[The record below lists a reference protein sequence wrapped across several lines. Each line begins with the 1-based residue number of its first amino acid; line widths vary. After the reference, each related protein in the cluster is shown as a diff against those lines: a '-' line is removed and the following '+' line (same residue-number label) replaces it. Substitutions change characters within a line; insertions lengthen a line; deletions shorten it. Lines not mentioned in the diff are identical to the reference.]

1 MNQPSQNNAS
11 RLESEQRSRERARRL
26 ALTLNVAVTGL
37 LIILGAALID
47 YWRRLTTAERA
58 IDTGLLAILMIVW
71 LVRLIQFARRP
82 ATLKQVALEIEA
94 QRPELGCV
102 VSTASE
108 YLSGERQPSQAYE
121 PELVEALQEQ
131 AARRLL
137 QVETRHYR
145 KLVYSGSAM
154 AAVLV
159 ALLVFLVVSPGSLT
173 ALERVIL
180 PWSKQ
185 TYTHVSVKP
194 GNLEIPV
201 GNDQEIHAVFTGVM
215 PDAPQLRWLEDTGK
229 SWQAMELIKDT
240 NNSYSA
246 RLKSVQGVI
255 KYQVTGNDAVSPE
268 YTVQTYVP
276 PTVKDLAIR
285 VRFPAYTHLEPV
297 EERKSDLSVVR
308 ASELTFRITSS
319 EHVAHAR
326 LHLANAAGIELV
338 PAGKDLWTVSLTPT
352 NDLDYRV
359 ELTDVAG
366 RKGGDESP
374 RHLKVLPDEPPKVE
388 ITDPGMD
395 VRADATNHVPVKI
408 SVTDD
413 FGVADIKLIFRKLNG
428 DEQTIVCVKTNSD
441 LRNATATAE
450 IDLAPLHLKE
460 YEVVAYHAEA
470 RDNNTLDGPG
480 VGKSPVYFIEYTTK
494 SEPLSQSQGS
504 AQKINLLQ
512 LEKQI
517 IAATTAIEEGSTRD
531 RFPEVATIQRQ
542 TKSYAE
548 IYQKSYVLSISP
560 PEART
565 EFAAAIASM
574 DSAAGSLDGLQRPAA
589 LRAEDEALEH
599 LYQVT
604 RLLPELEACMCH
616 GSGTKV
622 VLEAVEKLKDDQK
635 KKRETD
641 LPKIVSQA
649 KAIAQ
654 QQAKLADI
662 YRLSKNE
669 QKSGTN
675 SAAKIGSGTQPAGT
689 NNASKPGNGTGQSA
703 TASATP
709 SNGQSTNDPASQEQN
724 STNGLASHG
733 QGSTNGL
740 ASHGQGSTNDLA
752 SHGQDSTNQNPSA
765 AENPEAAAGLSKEQQ
780 QLSEAAAAL
789 AVRLRELSGKD
800 PRIRS
805 GISRQ
810 MENVSQQQATAA
822 GQIARGNGDSA
833 AQSADA
839 ALSGLNGTITELEQL
854 LDDKV
859 KATDMTTEDY
869 PKEFEPL
876 ISEYLRRLSYTK

>member
-1 MNQPSQNNAS
+1 MNQPSQYNAG
-11 RLESEQRSRERARRL
+11 RLESEQRSRELARRL
-26 ALTLNVAVTGL
+26 AFTLNVAVAGL

-47 YWRRLTTAERA
+47 YWQRLTSGERA
-58 IDTGLLAILMIVW
+58 IDTALLAILMIVW

-94 QRPELGCV
+94 QRPDLGCV

-121 PELVEALQEQ
+121 PELVDALQEQ

-145 KLVYSGSAM
+145 RLVYSGSAM

-159 ALLVFLVVSPGSLT
+159 ALLVFLIVSPGSLT

-194 GNLEIPV
+194 GNLEVPV
-201 GNDQEIHAVFTGVM
+201 GNDQEIQAVFTGVM
-215 PDAPQLRWLEDTGK
+215 PDAPQLRWLEDPGK
-229 SWQAMELIKDT
+229 SWQTTDLIKDT
-240 NNSYSA
+240 NNNYSA
-246 RLKSVQGVI
+246 RLKNVQGVV

-297 EERKSDLSVVR
+297 EEHKSDLSVVR
-308 ASELTFRITSS
+308 ASELTFRLTSS

-326 LHLANAAGIELV
+326 LRLANAPALELA
-338 PAGKDLWTVSLTPT
+338 PAAKDLWTASLTPT
-352 NDLDYRV
+352 NDVDYWV
-359 ELTDVAG
+359 ELTDAAG

-388 ITDPGMD
+388 IVDPGMD
-395 VRADATNHVPVKI
+395 VRADATNQVPVKI

-413 FGVADIKLIFRKLNG
+413 FGVENIKLIFRKLNG
-428 DEQTIVCVKTNSD
+428 DEQTLVCVKTNSNLHD
-441 LRNATATAE
+441 ATATAE

-494 SEPLSQSQGS
+494 GEPLSQCQGGG
-504 AQKINLLQ
+504 QKINLLQ

-517 IAATTAIEEGSTRD
+517 IAATTAIEEGSIRD
-531 RFPEVATIQRQ
+531 RFPEVAAIQRQ

-548 IYQKSYVLSISP
+548 IFQKSYLLSISP

-574 DSAAGSLDGLQRPAA
+574 DGAAGSLDGLQRPAA

-604 RLLPELEACMCH
+604 RLLPELEAGMCH
-616 GSGTKV
+616 GNCTKV
-622 VLEAVEKLKDDQK
+622 VLQAIEKLKDGQK
-635 KKRETD
+635 KQREAE

-649 KAIAQ
+649 KAIAR
-654 QQAKLADI
+654 QQAKLADV
-662 YRLSKNE
+662 YRLSQNE
-669 QKSGTN
+669 Q
-675 SAAKIGSGTQPAGT
+675 PPGT
-689 NNASKPGNGTGQSA
+689 NNVSKPGNKPGNGTGQS
-703 TASATP
+703 TSPSSAS
-709 SNGQSTNDPASQEQN
+709 SNGQ
-724 STNGLASHG
+724 G
-733 QGSTNGL
+733 
-740 ASHGQGSTNDLA
+740 TNDLA
-752 SHGQDSTNQNPSA
+752 SPGQDSTNQNPSE
-765 AENPEAAAGLSKEQQ
+765 AENPESAAGLSKEQQ
-780 QLSEAAAAL
+780 QLSESAAAL

-800 PRIRS
+800 PRL
-805 GISRQ
+805 GFDISRR
-810 MENVSQQQATAA
+810 MENISQQQATAA
-822 GQIARGNGDSA
+822 GQIARGNSISA

-839 ALSGLNGTITELEQL
+839 ALSGLNGTIAELEQL
-854 LDDKV
+854 LDDKA
-859 KATDMTTEDY
+859 KATDMATEDY

-876 ISEYLRRLSYTK
+876 ISEYLRRLSYTQ

>member
-1 MNQPSQNNAS
+1 MNQPSQYNAG

-47 YWRRLTTAERA
+47 YWRQLTSAERVVN
-58 IDTGLLAILMIVW
+58 TGLLAMLMIVW

-82 ATLKQVALEIEA
+82 ASLKQVALEIEA

-102 VSTASE
+102 VSTATE
-108 YLSGERQPSQAYE
+108 YLSGERQPTREYE
-121 PELVEALQEQ
+121 PELVDALQEQ

-137 QVETRHYR
+137 LIDTRHYR
-145 KLVYSGSAM
+145 RLVYSGGAM
-154 AAVLV
+154 AAALV
-159 ALLVFLVVSPGSLT
+159 ALLVFLAVSPGSLT
-173 ALERVIL
+173 ALERVLL

-185 TYTHVSVKP
+185 TYTQVSVKP
-194 GNLEIPV
+194 GGVEIPV
-201 GNDQEIHAVFTGVM
+201 GNDQEIKALFTGLL
-215 PDAPQLRWLEDTGK
+215 PNNPQLRWLEDPGK
-229 SWQAMELIKDT
+229 NWQTTELIKDT

-246 RLKSVQGVI
+246 RLTNIQGVV
-255 KYQVTGNDAVSPE
+255 KYRVTGNDAVSPE
-268 YTVQTYVP
+268 YTLQTYVP
-276 PTVKDLAIR
+276 PKVKDLAIR
-285 VRFPAYTHLEPV
+285 VRFPAYTRLEPV
-297 EERKSDLSVVR
+297 EERNPDLSVVR

-326 LHLANAAGIELV
+326 LRFASAPGIELA
-338 PAGKDLWTVSLTPT
+338 PAAKDLWTASLTPT
-352 NDLDYRV
+352 NNLDYWV
-359 ELTDVAG
+359 ELTDAAG
-366 RKGGDESP
+366 HKGGDESP

-388 ITDPGMD
+388 IVDPGMD
-395 VRADATNHVPVKI
+395 VRADATNQVPVKI

-413 FGVADIKLIFRKLNG
+413 FGVEDIKLVFRKLNG
-428 DEQTIVCVKTNSD
+428 DEQTLVCVKTNSD
-441 LRNATATAE
+441 LRDATATAE
-450 IDLAPLHLKE
+450 IDLAPLYLKE

-494 SEPLSQSQGS
+494 GEPLSQCQGS

-517 IAATTAIEEGSTRD
+517 IAATTAIEDGSIRD

-548 IYQKSYVLSISP
+548 IFQNSYVLSVSP

-574 DSAAGSLDGLQRPAA
+574 DGAAGSLDGLQRPAA

-616 GSGTKV
+616 NSGTKV
-622 VLEAVEKLKDDQK
+622 VLEAIEKLKDEQK
-635 KKRETD
+635 KQRETE
-641 LPKIVSQA
+641 LPKIVNQA

-654 QQAKLADI
+654 QEAKLADM
-662 YRLSKNE
+662 YRLSQTE
-669 QKSGTN
+669 QP
-675 SAAKIGSGTQPAGT
+675 PAT
-689 NNASKPGNGTGQSA
+689 NNVPKPASGTGQSSSTSA
-703 TASATP
+703 AS
-709 SNGQSTNDPASQEQN
+709 SNGRASNDMAS
-724 STNGLASHG
+724 L
-733 QGSTNGL
+733 GS
-740 ASHGQGSTNDLA
+740 
-752 SHGQDSTNQNPSA
+752 DSTNQNPSV
-765 AENPEAAAGLSKEQQ
+765 AEKPESAEDLSQEQQ
-780 QLSEAAAAL
+780 RLSDDAAAL

-800 PRIRS
+800 PRL
-805 GISRQ
+805 GFNISRR
-810 MENVSQQQATAA
+810 METVSQQQAAAA
-822 GQIARGNGDSA
+822 GQIARRDGASA

-839 ALSGLNGTITELEQL
+839 ALSGLNGTITQLEQL
-854 LDDKV
+854 LDNQT
-859 KATDMTTEDY
+859 KATDMATEDY

>member
-1 MNQPSQNNAS
+1 MNQHSQYNAG
-11 RLESEQRSRERARRL
+11 RLESEQRSRERTRRL
-26 ALTLNVAVTGL
+26 ALTLNVAVPGL

-47 YWRRLTTAERA
+47 YWRRLTSAERA
-58 IDTGLLAILMIVW
+58 VDTGLLAILGVVW

-94 QRPELGCV
+94 QRPELGCM

-108 YLSGERQPSQAYE
+108 YLSGERQPSQEYE
-121 PELVEALQEQ
+121 PVLVDALQEQ

-137 QVETRHYR
+137 LVETRHYR
-145 KLVYSGSAM
+145 RLVYSGSAM

-185 TYTHVSVKP
+185 TYTQVSVNP
-194 GNLEIPV
+194 GDLEIPV
-201 GNDQEIHAVFTGVM
+201 GSDQEIKALFTGRM
-215 PDAPQLRWLEDTGK
+215 PDTPLLRWLGDSGK
-229 SWQAMELIKDT
+229 SWQTTELIKDT
-240 NNSYSA
+240 NNGYSA
-246 RLKSVQGVI
+246 LLTNVQGLV

-268 YTVQTYVP
+268 YTLQTYVP
-276 PTVKDLAIR
+276 PKVKDLAIR
-285 VRFPAYTHLEPV
+285 VRFPPYTHLEPV
-297 EERKSDLSVVR
+297 EERNSDLSVVR

-326 LHLANAAGIELV
+326 LRFANAPGIELA
-338 PAGKDLWTVSLTPT
+338 PTAKDFWTASLTPT
-352 NDLDYRV
+352 NNLDYWV
-359 ELTDVAG
+359 ELTDAAG
-366 RKGGDESP
+366 HKGGDESP

-388 ITDPGMD
+388 IVDPGMD
-395 VRADATNHVPVKI
+395 VRADATNKVPVKI

-413 FGVADIKLIFRKLNG
+413 FGVEDIKLVFRKLNG
-428 DEQTIVCVKTNSD
+428 DEQTLVCVKTNSD
-441 LRNATATAE
+441 RRDATATAE
-450 IDLAPLHLKE
+450 IDLAPLLLKE

-480 VGKSPVYFIEYTTK
+480 IGKSPVYFIEYTTK
-494 SEPLSQSQGS
+494 GEPLSQSQGS
-504 AQKINLLQ
+504 GQKLNLLQ

-517 IAATTAIEEGSTRD
+517 IAATTAIEEGSIRD

-548 IYQKSYVLSISP
+548 IFRDSYVLSVSP

-574 DSAAGSLDGLQRPAA
+574 DSAASSLDGLQRPAA

-616 GSGTKV
+616 GSSTKV
-622 VLEAVEKLKDDQK
+622 VLEAIEKLKDEQK
-635 KKRETD
+635 KQREAE
-641 LPKIVSQA
+641 LPKIA
-649 KAIAQ
+649 NETKAMAQ
-654 QQAKLADI
+654 QQAKLADV
-662 YRLSKNE
+662 YRLSKTE
-669 QKSGTN
+669 QH
-675 SAAKIGSGTQPAGT
+675 PAT
-689 NNASKPGNGTGQSA
+689 NNVPKPGNGTGRSP
-703 TASATP
+703 ASAAS
-709 SNGQSTNDPASQEQN
+709 SNGQATNDMASLE
-724 STNGLASHG
+724 S
-733 QGSTNGL
+733 
-740 ASHGQGSTNDLA
+740 
-752 SHGQDSTNQNPSA
+752 DSTNQNPSKV
-765 AENPEAAAGLSKEQQ
+765 ENPSSAEDLSREQQ

-800 PRIRS
+800 PRL
-805 GISRQ
+805 GFDISRQ
-810 MENVSQQQATAA
+810 MENVSQQQAAAA
-822 GQIARGNGDSA
+822 GQIARRDGASA

-839 ALSGLNGTITELEQL
+839 ALSGLNGTITQLEQL
-854 LDDKV
+854 LADQT
-859 KATDMTTEDY
+859 KATDMATEDY

>member
-11 RLESEQRSRERARRL
+11 RLELEQRSRERARRL

-58 IDTGLLAILMIVW
+58 IDTALLAILMIVW
-71 LVRLIQFARRP
+71 LVRLIQFTRRP

-121 PELVEALQEQ
+121 PELVDALQEQ

-159 ALLVFLVVSPGSLT
+159 ALLVFLLVSPGSLT

-185 TYTHVSVKP
+185 TYTRVSVKP

-201 GNDQEIHAVFTGVM
+201 GNDQDIQAVFTGVM
-215 PDAPQLRWLEDTGK
+215 PDAPQLRWLEAPGK
-229 SWQAMELIKDT
+229 SWQTTDLNKNT
-240 NNSYSA
+240 NNSFSA
-246 RLKSVQGVI
+246 RLKNVQGVV

-297 EERKSDLSVVR
+297 EEHKSDLSVVR

-326 LHLANAAGIELV
+326 LRLANATGIELA
-338 PAGKDLWTVSLTPT
+338 PAGKDLWTASLTPT

-359 ELTDVAG
+359 ELTDAAG

-374 RHLKVLPDEPPKVE
+374 RHLKILPDEPPKVE

-413 FGVADIKLIFRKLNG
+413 FGVENIKLVFRKLNG
-428 DEQTIVCVKTNSD
+428 DEQTLVCVKTNTNLHD
-441 LRNATATAE
+441 ATATAE
-450 IDLAPLHLKE
+450 IDLTPLHLKD

-494 SEPLSQSQGS
+494 GEPLSQCQGS
-504 AQKINLLQ
+504 GQKINLLQ

-517 IAATTAIEEGSTRD
+517 IAATTAIEEGSIRD
-531 RFPEVATIQRQ
+531 RFPEVAGIQRQ

-548 IYQKSYVLSISP
+548 IFQKSYVLSVSP

-574 DSAAGSLDGLQRPAA
+574 DSAASSLDGFQRPAA

-599 LYQVT
+599 LYQVM
-604 RLLPELEACMCH
+604 RLLPELESAMCH
-616 GSGTKV
+616 GNCTKV
-622 VLEAVEKLKDDQK
+622 VLQAIEKLKDGQK
-635 KKRETD
+635 KQREAE

-654 QQAKLADI
+654 QQAKLADV
-662 YRLSKNE
+662 YRLSQNE
-669 QKSGTN
+669 QR
-675 SAAKIGSGTQPAGT
+675 PGT
-689 NNASKPGNGTGQSA
+689 NNASKPGDKPGDKAGNKPGNGSGQS
-703 TASATP
+703 TSPSSAS
-709 SNGQSTNDPASQEQN
+709 SNGQGTNDM
-724 STNGLASHG
+724 
-733 QGSTNGL
+733 
-740 ASHGQGSTNDLA
+740 A
-752 SHGQDSTNQNPSA
+752 SHGQDSTNQNPSK
-765 AENPEAAAGLSKEQQ
+765 AETPASAEAMSQEQQ
-780 QLSEAAAAL
+780 QLSKSAAAL
-789 AVRLRELSGKD
+789 AVRLRELSGRD

-854 LDDKV
+854 LDDKA
-859 KATDMTTEDY
+859 KATDMSTEDY

-876 ISEYLRRLSYTK
+876 ISEYLRRLSYTQ

>member
-1 MNQPSQNNAS
+1 MNQPSQYNAG
-11 RLESEQRSRERARRL
+11 RLETAQRSKERTRRL

-47 YWRRLTTAERA
+47 YWRRLTSTERA
-58 IDTGLLAILMIVW
+58 VDTGLLAILMVFW

-108 YLSGERQPSQAYE
+108 YLSGERQPSQEYE
-121 PELVEALQEQ
+121 PELANALQEQ

-137 QVETRHYR
+137 LVETRFYR
-145 KLVYSGSAM
+145 GLVYSGSAM
-154 AAVLV
+154 AAILV

-185 TYTHVSVKP
+185 TYTQVSVKP

-201 GNDQEIHAVFTGVM
+201 GSDQEIKVLFTGLL
-215 PDAPQLRWLEDTGK
+215 PNNPQLRWFEDTGK
-229 SWQAMELIKDT
+229 SWQTTELVRET

-246 RLKSVQGVI
+246 RLKNVQGLV

-268 YTVQTYVP
+268 YTLQMYVP
-276 PTVKDLAIR
+276 PKVKDLAIR

-297 EERKSDLSVVR
+297 ENRNPDLSVVR

-326 LHLANAAGIELV
+326 LRFASAPGIELA
-338 PAGKDLWTVSLTPT
+338 PAAKDLWTASLTPT
-352 NDLDYRV
+352 NDLDYWV
-359 ELTDVAG
+359 ELTDAAG

-388 ITDPGMD
+388 IVDPGMD
-395 VRADATNHVPVKI
+395 VRADTTNKVPLKI

-413 FGVADIKLIFRKLNG
+413 FGVEDIKLVFRKLNG
-428 DEQTIVCVKTNSD
+428 DEQTLVCVKTNSD
-441 LRNATATAE
+441 RRDATATAE
-450 IDLAPLHLKE
+450 IDLTPLHLKE

-494 SEPLSQSQGS
+494 GEPLSQCQGN

-517 IAATTAIEEGSTRD
+517 IAATTAIEDGSVRD
-531 RFPEVATIQRQ
+531 RFPEVAAIQRQ

-548 IYQKSYVLSISP
+548 IFQNSYILSVSP

-565 EFAAAIASM
+565 EFAAAIVSMANAAS
-574 DSAAGSLDGLQRPAA
+574 SLDGLQRPAA
-589 LRAEDEALEH
+589 LRTEDEALEH

-622 VLEAVEKLKDDQK
+622 VLEAIEKLKDEQK
-635 KKRETD
+635 KQREAE
-641 LPKIVSQA
+641 LPKIVNQA
-649 KAIAQ
+649 KAIAR
-654 QQAKLADI
+654 QQAKLADV
-662 YRLSKNE
+662 YRLSQTE
-669 QKSGTN
+669 QH
-675 SAAKIGSGTQPAGT
+675 PAT
-689 NNASKPGNGTGQSA
+689 NNVPKPGNE
-703 TASATP
+703 
-709 SNGQSTNDPASQEQN
+709 NGQSPSSASSSKDRATNEMAS
-724 STNGLASHG
+724 L
-733 QGSTNGL
+733 GS
-740 ASHGQGSTNDLA
+740 
-752 SHGQDSTNQNPSA
+752 DSTNQNPSE
-765 AENPEAAAGLSKEQQ
+765 AENPASAEDLSREQQ

-800 PRIRS
+800 PRL
-805 GISRQ
+805 GFDISRQ
-810 MENVSQQQATAA
+810 LENVSQKQAAAA
-822 GQIARGNGDSA
+822 GQISRRDGASA
-833 AQSADA
+833 AQNADA
-839 ALSGLNGTITELEQL
+839 ALSGLNGTITQLEQL
-854 LDDKV
+854 LDDKT
-859 KATDMTTEDY
+859 KATDMATEDY

-876 ISEYLRRLSYTK
+876 ISEYLRHLSYTQ